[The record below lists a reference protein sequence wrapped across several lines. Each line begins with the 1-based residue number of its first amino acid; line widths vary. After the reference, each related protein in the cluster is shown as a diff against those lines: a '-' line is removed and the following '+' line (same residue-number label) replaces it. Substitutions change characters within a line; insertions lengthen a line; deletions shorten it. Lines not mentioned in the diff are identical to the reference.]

1 MWSFD
6 TKSKNQQLLHDA
18 KKIYKLNTHQAL
30 EISSQK
36 AAIKELEWEKY
47 VRNYRLDLLEAENKL
62 LEGVCEDLKTQ
73 NTRLINALK
82 NDSPKKLE
90 ATRIDSINNTL
101 ESVAT
106 VKKSSYY
113 YSRTNYEFEF
123 VNGICEKLQ
132 DAEIKYKREVVCDGG
147 RIDILIPGAPP
158 KIIEAK
164 VDAYP
169 SLVKKAVSQLKRYA
183 QSFPNAEL
191 YFAAPREPVGEACS
205 ILQEHNI
212 SVWTE
217 QAISGVVQ

>member
-1 MWSFD
+1 MWPFN
-6 TKSKNQQLLHDA
+6 SKQQQYDL
-18 KKIYKLNTHQAL
+18 KIYTLNIAQAL
-30 EISSQK
+30 EISVLKSD
-36 AAIKELEWEKY
+36 IKELEWEKY
-47 VRNYRLDLLEAENKL
+47 IRNGRLDTLESAYEI
-62 LEGVCEDLKTQ
+62 LERLCGELKTQ
-73 NTRLINALK
+73 NIQLIDKVKDESTRRI
-82 NDSPKKLE
+82 E
-90 ATRIDSINNTL
+90 ATRIGSMNSALKTA
-101 ESVAT
+101 AT
-106 VKKSSYY
+106 ITKSSY
-113 YSRTNYEFEF
+113 NYQRSNCEFEF
-123 VNGICEKLQ
+123 VNGLCEKLQ
-132 DAEIKYKREVVCDGG
+132 DNGIKYERELVCDGG
-147 RIDILIPGAPP
+147 RIDVFIHGVVP